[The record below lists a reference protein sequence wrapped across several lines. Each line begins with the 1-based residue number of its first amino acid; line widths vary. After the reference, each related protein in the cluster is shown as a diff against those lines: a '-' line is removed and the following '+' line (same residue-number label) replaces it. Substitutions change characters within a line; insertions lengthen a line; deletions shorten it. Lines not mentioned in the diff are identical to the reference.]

1 MTYRTQLNLDGI
13 WDFWREAS
21 PGVTPGE
28 ASEAMLTVRVPAPWQ
43 ATPELRD
50 FSGAGWYRRE
60 LNLPAAWLAEG
71 RVIIL
76 HFGAADYFAEV
87 WFNDMLAGTHE
98 GGYLP
103 FELDVSAA
111 ARAGANTLTVRV
123 SDPPELFPEIPHG
136 KQSWYGMLSG
146 LWQSVWVESRAAV
159 HIQHVRITPQSEEVS
174 VEVQLNR
181 APTPEIPLYY
191 EVFAPNGENCAT
203 LKSTSLNATLH
214 VPTPHLWDIDTPH
227 LYTLRVTLEGPN
239 SDSVTET
246 FGFRTIETR
255 QGQLWL
261 NGRPLYLR
269 AALDQDYYPETI
281 CTPPSEAFLEDQFR
295 KAKAMG
301 LNCLRTHIKIADP
314 RYYNAA
320 DRLGL
325 LIWTELPN
333 AQVLT
338 PESQR
343 RARETLEGMIARDG
357 NHPSIVIW
365 TIINESWGID
375 LSDPAQRSW
384 LAETYDYL
392 KSVDPTRLIVDN
404 SACAGNFHVVTDIED
419 FHNYYAM
426 PDHYTRW
433 RDWTAAFAGRP
444 WWTFAHAYTT
454 HEAWQAFLHD
464 PWNASPQPPAPE
476 VRRRGDEPLIL
487 SEFGNWGLPDV
498 QQLQDSTGD
507 PPWWFETG
515 LNWGNGVVYPHG
527 VEMRYTQYHL
537 QRAFPTFADL
547 VAASQRLEYAAL
559 KYEIEQIR
567 RHSSLAGYVITEFTD
582 VHWECNG
589 LLDMH
594 RNPKHFFTALGALNN
609 DDLIIPEWKR
619 LAYWSGEECTLGL
632 TLSHFSRADLRGG
645 YLEWEV
651 NGYPGLSG
659 VFEALAPETANV
671 TTVGQLTFIVPEVAK
686 PERLRILL
694 RLRRKDGTLAA
705 EQHQEFFAFP
715 QCTMAKGLKLY
726 APGLETPLGALG
738 YTSVETLAEAE
749 IAVATTLSD
758 GLRTYLLQGGR
769 VLWLAESDGALQT
782 HLEGFAIAPRRGRD
796 WQGDWASSL
805 SWICKEQLF
814 GALPTPGEVDF
825 LFADLTPEQVITGLS
840 PRDFAVDVHAGLT
853 VGWLHKTAGL
863 IAERRIGQ
871 TGRLLI
877 STFRLSQHLA
887 ENPVAVWMLRDMIE
901 RLRQL
906 AA

>member
-1 MTYRTQLNLDGI
+1 MTYRTRLSLDGT
-13 WDFWREAS
+13 WDFWREAA
-21 PGVTPGE
+21 PETV
-28 ASEAMLTVRVPAPWQ
+28 LTVNVPAPWQ
-43 ATPELRD
+43 ATAELRD
-50 FSGAGWYRRE
+50 FNDAGWYRCG
-60 LNLPAAWLAEG
+60 LNLPATWLAEE

-76 HFGAADYFAEV
+76 HFGAVDYFAEV
-87 WFNDMLAGTHE
+87 WLNGILIGEHE

-103 FELDVSAA
+103 FELDITAA
-111 ARAGANTLTVRV
+111 AHAGANNLTVRV
-123 SDPPELFPEIPHG
+123 TDPLEIFPEIPHG

-146 LWQSVWVESRAAV
+146 LWQSVWVESRAAT
-159 HIQHVRITPQSEEVS
+159 HIQHVHVAPQGEEVS
-174 VEVQLNR
+174 IEVQLNR
-181 APTPEIPLYY
+181 MPAPEIPLGY
-191 EVFAPNGENCAT
+191 EIFAPNGEIVAT
-203 LKSTSLNATLH
+203 LKSSFLRPTLH
-214 VPTPHLWDIDTPH
+214 VSAPQLWDIDEPN
-227 LYTLRVTLEGPN
+227 LYRLRVTLEGAQG
-239 SDSVTET
+239 DSITET
-246 FGFRTIETR
+246 FGFRTIEAR

-269 AALDQDYYPETI
+269 AALDQDYYPETL

-314 RYYNAA
+314 RYYDAA
-320 DRLGL
+320 DRIGL
-325 LIWTELPN
+325 LIWTEMPN
-333 AQVLT
+333 AQALT

-343 RARETLEGMIARDG
+343 RARETLEGMVARDG

-375 LSDPAQRSW
+375 LSDPAQRRW

-392 KSVDPTRLIVDN
+392 KRVDPTRLIVDN

-426 PDHYTRW
+426 PDHYTHW
-433 RDWTAAFAGRP
+433 RDWVAAFAGRP

-454 HEAWQAFLHD
+454 QDAWRTFMHN
-464 PWNASPQPPAPE
+464 PWDAAPLPPAPE
-476 VRRRGDEPLIL
+476 VQRRGNEPLIL
-487 SEFGNWGLPDV
+487 SEFGNWGLPHIT
-498 QQLQDSTGD
+498 QLQDGNGNE
-507 PPWWFETG
+507 PWWFETG

-527 VEMRYTQYHL
+527 VKARYTQYHL
-537 QRAFPTFADL
+537 HRTFPTFADL
-547 VAASQRLEYAAL
+547 VAASQRLEYTAL

-567 RHSSLAGYVITEFTD
+567 RHSNLAGYVITEFTD

-594 RNPKHFFTALGALNN
+594 RNPKDFFTALGALNN

-619 LAYWSGEECTLGL
+619 LAYWSGEEFTLGL
-632 TLSHFSRADLRGG
+632 LLSHFSRTDLGG
-645 YLEWEV
+645 SSLEWEV
-651 NGYPGLSG
+651 NGYPELSG
-659 VFEALAPETANV
+659 VFEALAPKTASV
-671 TTVGQLTFIVPEVAK
+671 TTVGQIPLIVPEVAK

-715 QCTMAKGLKLY
+715 QCTVAKALKLY
-726 APGLETPLGALG
+726 APGLEAPLCAAGH
-738 YTSVETLAEAE
+738 TSVETLAEAE
-749 IAVATTLSD
+749 IAVATTLTD
-758 GLRTYLLQGGR
+758 GLRAYLLQGGR
-769 VLWLAESDGALQT
+769 VLWLAESDDALQT

-825 LFADLTPEQVITGLS
+825 LFNDLTPEHVITGLG

-853 VGWLHKTAGL
+853 VGWLHKTVGL
-863 IAERRIGQ
+863 IAERRVGQ

-877 STFRLSQHLA
+877 STFRLSANLA
-887 ENPVAVWMLRDMIE
+887 ENPVAAWMLRDMIE
-901 RLRQL
+901 RLGNST
-906 AA
+906 A